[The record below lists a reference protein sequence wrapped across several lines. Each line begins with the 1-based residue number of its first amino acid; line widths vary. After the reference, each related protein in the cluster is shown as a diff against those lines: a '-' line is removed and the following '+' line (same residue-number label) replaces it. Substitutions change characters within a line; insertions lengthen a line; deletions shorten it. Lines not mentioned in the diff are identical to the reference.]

1 MILTAAT
8 ATAPRFHPDFGSAST
23 LVVEV
28 LDGVTPAGEDVFT
41 IERHTSDVHLA
52 SPRHSGHDTIAQFR
66 YASTERCLDWTGVEA
81 AEDRHSG
88 DS

>member
-1 MILTAAT
+1 MILTAA
-8 ATAPRFHPDFGSAST
+8 AANAPRFHPDVCSAST
-23 LVVEV
+23 FAVEV

-41 IERHTSDVHLA
+41 IEQHMSDVHLA
-52 SPRHSGHDTIAQFR
+52 SPRHSGHDTVAQLR
-66 YASTERCLDWTGVEA
+66 YASTERSLDWTGVEA